1 MDVSSPAQM
10 HMVLCC
16 CKKVWTSCSK
26 ICRKRHG
33 CNIFSYWAF
42 FMLRSAKWLWL
53 GAIIWQ
59 WHPLRGHCIAGCKT
73 VFRDSDLQLCQLTH
87 CDTKCSSYEL
97 NWNFLDP
104 GKMLWLIWQRW
115 FCSVSSPCSN
125 EEMSLSHPLHRAETE
140 FKLLRNL
147 GVCTCSIWKAFLLVK
162 ILSVSLWLQCQ
173 CPCWKLTI
181 YHRFVYLWSRYAL
194 FWWLVPEKIA
204 FCLQASCSIQG
215 QNIDFSKVHFG
226 QTEHSLA
233 QT

>member
-1 MDVSSPAQM
+1 MDTSFSECYCLACASYATFCKISWNQQSKLLKDKKWPARQTTFSPCTMDVSSPAQM

-115 FCSVSSPCSN
+115 FCSVRHC
-125 EEMSLSHPLHRAETE
+125 EQPLQQWRDE
-140 FKLLRNL
+140 FK
-147 GVCTCSIWKAFLLVK
+147 SSFA
-162 ILSVSLWLQCQ
+162 
-173 CPCWKLTI
+173 
-181 YHRFVYLWSRYAL
+181 
-194 FWWLVPEKIA
+194 
-204 FCLQASCSIQG
+204 
-215 QNIDFSKVHFG
+215 
-226 QTEHSLA
+226 
-233 QT
+233 